1 MSFLINPKDSSS
13 NLKKLN
19 IIKREIFNI
28 PTSFSLL
35 ESKKIIYYSKNE
47 YYIGQV
53 SNEYIPEGEGIYFY
67 SNKEIYY
74 GDFLEGKKY
83 GIGVYKYLD
92 NCIYI
97 GNWENNLKEGEGV
110 YYNYNKKWYFHGTFK
125 KDLPFLG
132 SYYKIED
139 ENENKC
145 EIKQNKSNEKWESL
159 FEILKKSEKKNDSNN
174 NNFLNKISMED
185 LHFELNS
192 VRKKL
197 FDNYED
203 DNDNE

>member
-13 NLKKLN
+13 NIKKLN

-53 SNEYIPEGEGIYFY
+53 NNEYIPEGEGVYFY
-67 SNKEIYY
+67 PNKEIYY

-92 NCIYI
+92 DCFYI

-110 YYNYNKKWYFHGTFK
+110 YYNFNKKWYFHGSFK

-132 SYYKIED
+132 SYYTIDD
-139 ENENKC
+139 ENKLNEG
-145 EIKQNKSNEKWESL
+145 EIKLNKTNEKWESL
-159 FEILKKSEKKNDSNN
+159 FEILKKTGKKDDIYN
-174 NNFLNKISMED
+174 NNFLNDISMED
-185 LHFELNS
+185 LHFELTS

-197 FDNYED
+197 FDNENNND
-203 DNDNE
+203 DE

>member
-1 MSFLINPKDSSS
+1 MSFLINLKDSSS
-13 NLKKLN
+13 NLKKLQ

-28 PTSFSLL
+28 SSSFSLL
-35 ESKKIIYYSKNE
+35 ESKQILYYSKNE

-53 SNEYIPEGEGIYFY
+53 NDEYIPEGEGVYFY

-74 GDFLEGKKY
+74 GDFLKGKKY

-92 NCIYI
+92 DSIYI

-110 YYNYNKKWYFHGTFK
+110 YYNNNKKWYFHGTFK

-132 SYYKIED
+132 SYYTIED
-139 ENENKC
+139 DNKLNEGDIKLNKT
-145 EIKQNKSNEKWESL
+145 NEKWESL
-159 FEILKKSEKKNDSNN
+159 FEILKKSGKKDDNYN
-174 NNFLNKISMED
+174 NNFLNNLTMQD
-185 LHFELNS
+185 LHFELSS

-197 FDNYED
+197 FDN
-203 DNDNE
+203 